1 MALEEQPAE
10 GGGGPGIMESLQA
23 KVGPLPLYAW
33 LGIVTAAALIYV
45 LWYRGKSGAPTAEDQ
60 GIERTSS
67 IPSEDVPQ
75 FVIQNQLPPIS
86 PAITLPP
93 VNVDVDVHSPTA
105 PANAGT
111 TTTPSPIDKK
121 NIAKGAKP
129 AKKYKAVRVAKYT
142 TKNPPWNSTISG
154 IASHY
159 GIKNWMTLWNDPKN
173 AALRKSRKNT
183 PKLIQPGD
191 IVYVPVS

>member
-1 MALEEQPAE
+1 MAAEEPPAE
-10 GGGGPGIMESLQA
+10 GTSGPGVMEALQSRM
-23 KVGPLPLYAW
+23 GPLPVWAW
-33 LGIVTAAALIYV
+33 LGIVTVLALVYV
-45 LWYRGKSGAPTAEDQ
+45 QFYRGKSGAPMAEDE
-60 GIERTSS
+60 GIDRESS
-67 IPSEDVPQ
+67 IASEDVPQ
-75 FVIQNQLPPIS
+75 FIVQNQLPPIT

-111 TTTPSPIDKK
+111 TTSPKPVDPTKKK
-121 NIAKGAKP
+121 NAAKAPQYRQVK
-129 AKKYKAVRVAKYT
+129 VAKYT

-159 GIKNWMTLWNDPKN
+159 GIKNWLTVWNDPKN
-173 AALRKSRKNT
+173 AALRRARSNK

-191 IVYVPVS
+191 IVYVPIS

>member
-1 MALEEQPAE
+1 MALDDQGTED
-10 GGGGPGIMESLQA
+10 GGAGGPGITGSLQA
-23 KVGPLPLYAW
+23 RVGPLPLWGW

-45 LWYRGKSGAPTAEDQ
+45 LWYRGRSGAPTDEDQ
-60 GIERTSS
+60 GIERTST

-75 FVIQNQLPPIS
+75 FVIQNQLPPIA

-93 VNVDVDVHSPTA
+93 VNVDVDVHNPTA

-111 TTTPSPIDKK
+111 TTSPGPIKK
-121 NIAKGAKP
+121 AQAKAKQYRQV
-129 AKKYKAVRVAKYT
+129 KVVKFT

-159 GIKNWMTLWNDPKN
+159 GIKNWMTVWNDPKN
-173 AALRKSRKNT
+173 AALRKLRKNN

-191 IVYVPVS
+191 IVHVPVP